1 MREKKNY
8 RASGSKKK
16 KEKML
21 RINKECSKEK
31 ENREYKETKAKSKRI
46 KIENGNQGKQEIEK
60 TRK

>member
-46 KIENGNQGKQEIEK
+46 KIENGNQGK
-60 TRK
+60 